1 MSAFS
6 AIFDILSGD
15 ATLMAILAGGTY
27 DGLLVADI
35 NRQLTPAA
43 YDEYAELRPCG
54 LLKPETATP
63 WGPLPDSGRLY
74 VMLWLYA
81 QTDYTAI
88 EQARERAYQL
98 LHRQQLS
105 TVDGIFDVRHAN
117 DVLGA
122 EVAALNVPTIAS
134 RYVVTLNRG

>member
-1 MSAFS
+1 
-6 AIFDILSGD
+6 
-15 ATLMAILAGGTY
+15 
-27 DGLLVADI
+27 
-35 NRQLTPAA
+35 
-43 YDEYAELRPCG
+43 
-54 LLKPETATP
+54 
-63 WGPLPDSGRLY
+63 LY

-81 QTDYTAI
+81 QAGYTAI

-105 TVDGIFDVRHAN
+105 TASGIFDVRHAN

-122 EVAALNVPTIAS
+122 EVAALNVPTIVS

>member
-1 MSAFS
+1 MSAFAAMFS
-6 AIFDILSGD
+6 MLADD
-15 ATLMAILAGGTY
+15 AILAATLTGGLH

-35 NRQLTPAA
+35 NRQLTPVA

-81 QTDYTAI
+81 QAGYTAI

-105 TVDGIFDVRHAN
+105 TASGIFDVRHAN

-122 EVAALNVPTIAS
+122 EVAALNVPTIVS

>member
-1 MSAFS
+1 MSAFAAMFS
-6 AIFDILSGD
+6 VLADD
-15 ATLMAILAGGTY
+15 ATLAATLTGGLH

-35 NRQLTPAA
+35 NRQLTPVA

-81 QTDYTAI
+81 QAGYTAI

-105 TVDGIFDVRHAN
+105 TASGIFDVRHAN

-122 EVAALNVPTIAS
+122 EVAALNVPTIVS